1 MFKTELSEF
10 PLMSCLNDAE
20 MEFVSQHSKDTILKK
35 SQLLYQAGD
44 MSEALF
50 FLMDGVVK
58 ITTKTL
64 DGREVIKTILH
75 PGAILG
81 ELSLADEGNRKNN
94 AVVLSPNARILEVK
108 AAIFKQMMEQ
118 NTKLAFCVINFIA
131 NKLIYVEERFESIA
145 LNNARER
152 IIDFLKT
159 NAMLSGQNIGLETL
173 LKHDFTQQDI
183 ADYTA
188 TTRQTVTTVL
198 NELRKTNKILFKR
211 KNILIRDV
219 INLG

>member
-1 MFKTELSEF
+1 MYKSELSHF
-10 PLMSCLNDAE
+10 PLLSCLNDIE
-20 MEFVSQHSKDTILKK
+20 MDYVIQNSLSLTLKK
-35 SQLLYQAGD
+35 SQFLYQVGD
-44 MSEALF
+44 VSDALF
-50 FLMDGVVK
+50 FLIEGVVK
-58 ITTKTL
+58 ITTKTH
-64 DGREVIKTILH
+64 DGREVIKSILH

-81 ELSLADEGNRKNN
+81 ELSLAEDEIIKNN
-94 AVVLSPNARILEVK
+94 AAALSPNAVILKVDTK
-108 AAIFKQMMEQ
+108 IIKQMMEE

-131 NKLIYVEERFESIA
+131 NKLKNAEARFESVA

-159 NAMLSGQNIGLETL
+159 NAILSGQNIGLETL

-198 NELRKTNKILFKR
+198 NELRKSNKIHFKR
-211 KNILIRDV
+211 KNILIRDMV
-219 INLG
+219 NLD